1 MIAVESGQYSAVY
14 RSIGHPLVAR
24 LGGLFVNRTDNS
36 AVESA
41 ASVKVTENCR
51 RHPTLSRGRCF
62 RGTRDKGLYGEMV
75 HYSFVT
81 RELNIVTAT
90 GEASPPLVHP
100 C

>member
-41 ASVKVTENCR
+41 VSVKVAEDCR
-51 RHPTLSRGRCF
+51 RHQTYLEVDVFAAPA
-62 RGTRDKGLYGEMV
+62 TRAYTVRWSTTVL
-75 HYSFVT
+75 
-81 RELNIVTAT
+81 
-90 GEASPPLVHP
+90 
-100 C
+100 